1 MKKIY
6 YEIGEEVEVAKRIE
20 NIFKKEIT
28 FFGNEIIKF
37 NDGTYKKIKINNI
50 DEFNKELV
58 IL

>member
-1 MKKIY
+1 MKKFY
-6 YEIGEEVEVAKRIE
+6 YEIGEEAMVAERIE

-37 NDGTYKKIKINNI
+37 NDGTHKKIKINNI
-50 DEFNKELV
+50 DEFNKELI